1 MQLVEDGE
9 PVVVADNTF
18 AINQDSLG
26 REIPHPADNARKAF
40 GPIDTTARIDTHAVT
55 GFAHHQP
62 IAVMLDFVDPSGP
75 NRDAVGRRRKTG
87 LDESRCGP
95 YENVI
100 AREPAHRKSLRI
112 SVNPES
118 IWKIVELSIRY
129 GFLELLFN

>member
-1 MQLVEDGE
+1 MDG
-9 PVVVADNTF
+9 
-18 AINQDSLG
+18 
-26 REIPHPADNARKAF
+26 
-40 GPIDTTARIDTHAVT
+40 
-55 GFAHHQP
+55 
-62 IAVMLDFVDPSGP
+62 
-75 NRDAVGRRRKTG
+75 VGRQG
-87 LDESRCGP
+87 SMNPGEGP